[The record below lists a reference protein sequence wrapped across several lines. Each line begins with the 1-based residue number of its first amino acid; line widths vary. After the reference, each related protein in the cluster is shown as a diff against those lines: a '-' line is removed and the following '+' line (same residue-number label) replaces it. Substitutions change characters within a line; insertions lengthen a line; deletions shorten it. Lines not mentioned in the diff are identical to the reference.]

1 MCLSCAWRLQEVQAL
16 YARYNP
22 EKLPEVGTLL
32 GKYGEAKLLAMV
44 RLRQASSGSSLR
56 DQWRCVRL

>member
-1 MCLSCAWRLQEVQAL
+1 LQEVQAL